1 MDEEIMSYLSG
12 EKKVVDVVVVFVCCY
27 LLIFFV
33 FYNHILN
40 TINVKWNYVKNETI
54 LNQH

>member
-1 MDEEIMSYLSG
+1 MSYLSG